1 MKFFVLRVIQMPED
15 AVTPIQE
22 DEDDNVSLEEED
34 DDEFENPLADLLV
47 TSDGENIA
55 DGVVNALDRV
65 VKVIDTQNKIFI
77 KLYTVLSKIAEK
89 A

>member
-1 MKFFVLRVIQMPED
+1 MPED
-15 AVTPIQE
+15 ARPPPAIQ
-22 DEDDNVSLEEED
+22 EED
-34 DDEFENPLADLLV
+34 DEISLTGDDEEFDNPLADLLV

-77 KLYTVLSKIAEK
+77 KLYSVLSKISEK

>member
-1 MKFFVLRVIQMPED
+1 MPED
-15 AVTPIQE
+15 ARPPPTIQ
-22 DEDDNVSLEEED
+22 EED
-34 DDEFENPLADLLV
+34 DDEISLGEDEEFENPLADLLV
-47 TSDGENIA
+47 TSEGENIA

>member
-1 MKFFVLRVIQMPED
+1 MPED
-15 AVTPIQE
+15 ARPDVI
-22 DEDDNVSLEEED
+22 EED
-34 DDEFENPLADLLV
+34 DDVLMEEDDEEFGNPLTDLLV
-47 TSDGENIA
+47 TSEGENIA

-77 KLYTVLSKIAEK
+77 KMYSVLTKLAEK